1 MKNTKLTPGVQ
12 STLRRLGSNIQT
24 ARRKR
29 RLSQADLALSM
40 GVSVGTLKRLE
51 AGEPGVSIATLA
63 MSFLALGSLGRLEDA
78 LDITVDD
85 IGLLFDQRELPRR
98 VRGRKR
104 LPTAVRDKGA
114 LYVPDPEG
122 ALF

>member
-51 AGEPGVSIATLA
+51 AGGARRFDSDTGHGI
-63 MSFLALGSLGRLEDA
+63 SCFGKSGSSG
-78 LDITVDD
+78 
-85 IGLLFDQRELPRR
+85 GCP
-98 VRGRKR
+98 
-104 LPTAVRDKGA
+104 
-114 LYVPDPEG
+114 
-122 ALF
+122 

>member
-1 MKNTKLTPGVQ
+1 M
-12 STLRRLGSNIQT
+12 
-24 ARRKR
+24 A
-29 RLSQADLALSM
+29 
-40 GVSVGTLKRLE
+40 
-51 AGEPGVSIATLA
+51 
-63 MSFLALGSLGRLEDA
+63 FLALGSLGRLEDA
-78 LDITVDD
+78 LDITADD

-104 LPTAVRDKGA
+104 LSTAVRDKGA